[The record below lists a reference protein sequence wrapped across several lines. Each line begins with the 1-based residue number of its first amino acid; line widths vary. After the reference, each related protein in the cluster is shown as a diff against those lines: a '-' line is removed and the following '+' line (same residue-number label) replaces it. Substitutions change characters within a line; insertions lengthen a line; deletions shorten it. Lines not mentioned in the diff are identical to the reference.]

1 MSSVEAD
8 QEKEAELLVT
18 APAVRPLGT
27 VGGVTSEISPPHGL
41 PEETAPFS
49 TLISPVPSV

>member
-1 MSSVEAD
+1 MEAD
-8 QEKEAELLVT
+8 QEKETELLVT

-27 VGGVTSEISPPHGL
+27 DGEVTSGIPPLHGL
-41 PEETAPFS
+41 PGETVPLS